1 MHLFFRT
8 VWYQWRARSRRR
20 VGAFDVVSTP
30 FRVLPSDLDIFKH
43 MNNGVYLS
51 ILDLGRLDMLVR
63 SGIWS
68 IVNKRGWYPVVVAET
83 ISFRKSLTLWQ
94 RFDVES
100 RVLGFDDKAVYVE
113 QRFTVDGE
121 IYAHA
126 FIRGR
131 FLKRSGGVV
140 PMPEL
145 LDAVGPIPAEVT
157 VPEWLHEWGQKTALP
172 ATKAPAPSEW

>member
-1 MHLFFRT
+1 
-8 VWYQWRARSRRR
+8 
-20 VGAFDVVSTP
+20 
-30 FRVLPSDLDIFKH
+30 

-63 SGIWS
+63 SGIWA
-68 IVNKRGWYPVVVAET
+68 IVNARGWYPVVVAET

-121 IYAHA
+121 IYAKA

-140 PMPEL
+140 PMHEL
-145 LDAVGPIPAEVT
+145 LDAVGPVPAAAS
-157 VPEWLHEWGQKTALP
+157 VPTWLHEWGQTTALP
-172 ATKAPAPSEW
+172 PTKAPAPSDW

>member
-1 MHLFFRT
+1 
-8 VWYQWRARSRRR
+8 
-20 VGAFDVVSTP
+20 
-30 FRVLPSDLDIFKH
+30 

-63 SGIWS
+63 SGIWA
-68 IVNKRGWYPVVVAET
+68 IVNARGWYPVVVAET

-121 IYAHA
+121 IYAKA

-140 PMPEL
+140 PMHEL
-145 LDAVGPIPAEVT
+145 LDAVGPVPAAAS
-157 VPEWLHEWGQKTALP
+157 VPTWLHEWSQTTALP
-172 ATKAPAPSEW
+172 PTKAPAPSDW